1 MKRSKVNLSEVL
13 GDMGTTKATRVADNL
28 TNSML
33 NTKQIIKVSLNK
45 VYVAKQIRLK
55 INQDTVDGIVKSVP
69 ISGLKNLAEIRKVTP
84 AIDEDSVPEG
94 YDYVLLTGEH
104 RFRALEILGMA
115 EHDFSFIPP
124 SIIKTKEDVIRY
136 QYEENNVR
144 SEMHIVE
151 KANTLQR
158 FLELGVTQANAA
170 EKMGITTSLA
180 SRLNRINKHIDEED
194 KLKIIELDIKSER
207 VIVSIAKLI
216 ELGHTDW
223 LSVIRPY
230 ALDDKGEFD
239 PELIYE
245 KTLTQIIK
253 DLTAPPEP
261 EKEPAPEKELEPQNQ
276 PVPPKESEPQ
286 NQPEPQENS
295 SPVVETPKPLA
306 DDIIPNAFKEEA
318 EQSAQASA
326 QPNAATPT
334 APATSTEVVL
344 NSVEA
349 AVEDMQ
355 EDESESSSQQS
366 SAPYEVETAP
376 TRMDSPTPSPTS
388 TDPVAKGDEKQSA
401 FKLAANVLQQILMG
415 KEVQEILISLGPD
428 LKNYVSKEDGEDIYN
443 MIQNLP
449 FEQHN
454 P

>member
-1 MKRSKVNLSEVL
+1 MARSKVNLSEVL

-84 AIDEDSVPEG
+84 AIDEGSVPEG

-261 EKEPAPEKELEPQNQ
+261 EKELEPQNQ

-286 NQPEPQENS
+286 NQPVPQENS

-318 EQSAQASA
+318 EQSAQATA

-388 TDPVAKGDEKQSA
+388 THPVSKGDEKQSA

>member
-1 MKRSKVNLSEVL
+1 MKRTKVNLSEVL
-13 GDMGTTKATRVADNL
+13 GDVGTTKATRVADNL

-55 INQDTVDGIVKSVP
+55 INQNTVDGIVKSVP
-69 ISGLKNLAEIRKVTP
+69 VSGLKNLAEIRKVTP

-94 YDYVLLTGEH
+94 YDYVLLAGEH

-158 FLELGVTQANAA
+158 FLELGVTQADAA
-170 EKMGITTSLA
+170 EKMGINTSLA
-180 SRLNRINKHIDEED
+180 SRLNRINKYIDEED

-230 ALDDKGEFD
+230 ALNDKGEFD

-261 EKEPAPEKELEPQNQ
+261 EQQ
-276 PVPPKESEPQ
+276 PESEP
-286 NQPEPQENS
+286 EENS
-295 SPVVETPKPLA
+295 APVTETPKRLA

-318 EQSAQASA
+318 EQSAQATA
-326 QPNAATPT
+326 QPNAATTT

-388 TDPVAKGDEKQSA
+388 IHPVAKGDEKQGA

-428 LKNYVSKEDGEDIYN
+428 LKQYVSKEDGEDIYN